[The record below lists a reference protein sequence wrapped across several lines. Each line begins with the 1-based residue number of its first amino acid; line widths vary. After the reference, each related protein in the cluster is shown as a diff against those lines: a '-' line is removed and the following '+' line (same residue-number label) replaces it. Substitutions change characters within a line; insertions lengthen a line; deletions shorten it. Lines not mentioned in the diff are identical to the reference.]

1 MQNTVKSGHYLLHK
15 HSFQKKIEAPIPHR
29 ETPSPRFTLSV
40 NKLQIIAIFNN
51 GTLKFAIKSDSFDV

>member
-15 HSFQKKIEAPIPHR
+15 HSKSRRPYHWHDR

-51 GTLKFAIKSDSFDV
+51 GTLKIAIKSDSFDA